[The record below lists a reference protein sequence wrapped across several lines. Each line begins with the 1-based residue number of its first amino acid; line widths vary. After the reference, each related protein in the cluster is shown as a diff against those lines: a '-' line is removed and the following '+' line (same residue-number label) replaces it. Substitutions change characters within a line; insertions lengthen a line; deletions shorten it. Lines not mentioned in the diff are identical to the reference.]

1 MSDTEGIKA
10 LRLERRRKKLE
21 ERAKEVAQLE
31 IDIRERFIFLLD
43 IDNEAYGRYEYLEK
57 RYGISA
63 RRWQNVCNRVRMPGI
78 DMLSSFLKDQPQYA
92 TWLMC
97 GKAINRRTIISVEG
111 GKPVTGYELQTD
123 PFSDLHIDPINL
135 TEKDWETKLSKALWQ
150 SIQEGWQKIKVPTK
164 K

>member
-1 MSDTEGIKA
+1 
-10 LRLERRRKKLE
+10 
-21 ERAKEVAQLE
+21 
-31 IDIRERFIFLLD
+31 
-43 IDNEAYGRYEYLEK
+43 
-57 RYGISA
+57 
-63 RRWQNVCNRVRMPGI
+63 
-78 DMLSSFLKDQPQYA
+78 
-92 TWLMC
+92 MC

-150 SIQEGWQKIKVPTK
+150 SIQEGLQKIKVPTK